1 MALNLYNCYLYLKLI
16 VAVIFILIN
25 VIQYYIF
32 PQQISK
38 FIYIFL
44 NKLVIFLTNSQI
56 KIHGNVDYLNN
67 SNLLIMT
74 NHYDGVIDAN
84 LLFHL
89 YYKHNMDNMLYSIV
103 KSTIMCDTEDT
114 PLVVRLMSYVK
125 TGFINSSYFIP
136 YKRGDKEDGNIVK
149 NTIVNHLKTGKNV
162 LIFPEGT
169 TRTNGIPRDF
179 KHGIFQLAVENKLN
193 ILPITLKFQKDI
205 GSEKGE
211 SIKILNIFDNEV
223 DIYIHERID
232 HASNEFYKTNDYL
245 GLKEQVFQAVTGV
258 FHGGHPRTPE
268 FGEKVQEEKVQEAKV
283 QEEKVQG
290 EKVQEEKVQE
300 ANASGTEETNAS
312 GTEEA
317 NASGT
322 EEANASV
329 STNEVLTELMTV
341 FLPTIKARS

>member
-1 MALNLYNCYLYLKLI
+1 MI
-16 VAVIFILIN
+16 
-25 VIQYYIF
+25 
-32 PQQISK
+32 
-38 FIYIFL
+38 
-44 NKLVIFLTNSQI
+44 IFLTNSQI

-268 FGEKVQEEKVQEAKV
+268 L
-283 QEEKVQG
+283 EEKVQG
-290 EKVQEEKVQE
+290 EKVQGEKVQGEKVQGEKVQGIEE
-300 ANASGTEETNAS
+300 ANVSGIEEASVSGTEETNAS
-312 GTEEA
+312 GTEQS

-322 EEANASV
+322 EETNVSV

-341 FLPTIKARS
+341 FLPTIKAIS